1 MLHEP
6 RLMRVAVLTAALQNV
21 VSREDQEV
29 DPLGSSLESALWWI
43 DQAGILGVD
52 IQLSAALQVVDSHV
66 PPEAMLDPVAAHL
79 PVRTMSA
86 TEGVDLSDG
95 HLATIIAACETQKVR
110 ICDLGYFDDL
120 LHKDEGIRRKIHA
133 HLMRCARAAAKLSTV
148 GCGGV
153 TTFIGR
159 HTGLDMDQNVA
170 LFETEVIPILKQFRA
185 MGLTLWIE
193 QCPMP
198 GWNTT
203 DVFVN
208 NIAHCAGMW
217 IKLIRIAEKHDV
229 DSALRI
235 TYDESHD
242 ILMGNT
248 HHGSFA
254 AMRAAGL
261 GHVVNRFHGKQQY
274 RNRALT
280 ALWTVMGKMIDN
292 GCRVDGQ
299 PHPDPAKQ
307 GGAWNVMTCA
317 HGMIGIGHYNPL
329 NIIQGLEADWLD
341 HQIAARTVLELDP
354 RDTYFIL
361 EHEWGPNR
369 VQEQRPVLEM
379 IAFSS
384 RFIRAIDA
392 AAEAMVQAGV
402 WARAEELPIPGTPNP
417 AYDIPGLIEAAL
429 QIQA

>member
-1 MLHEP
+1 MIHQP
-6 RLMRVAVLTAALQNV
+6 RLMRVAVLTAALQDV
-21 VSREDQEV
+21 VSRARQEA

-43 DQAGILGVD
+43 DRAGEMEID

-79 PVRTMSA
+79 PIRTTSA
-86 TEGVDLSDG
+86 MEGVDLSPE
-95 HLATIIAACETQKVR
+95 HAAAVIKACQTQKVR

-120 LHKDEGIRRKIHA
+120 LHKDESIRRKIHA
-133 HLMRCARAAAKLSTV
+133 HLLRCGRAAVQLSKV

-159 HTGLDMDQNVA
+159 HTDLDMDQNVA
-170 LFETEVIPILKQFRA
+170 LFEKEVIPLLKQFKD

-208 NIAHCAGMW
+208 NIGHCAGMW
-217 IKLIRIAEKHDV
+217 IKLMRIAEKHDV
-229 DSALRI
+229 DDALRI

-261 GHVVNRFHGKQQY
+261 GHMVNRFHGKQQY

-280 ALWTVMGKMIDN
+280 ALWTAMGKMIDN
-292 GCRVDGQ
+292 GCRVDGE
-299 PHPDPAKQ
+299 PHPDPSRQ
-307 GGAWNVMTCA
+307 GGAWGVMTCS
-317 HGMIGIGHYNPL
+317 HGMIGLGHHNPL
-329 NIIQGLEADWLD
+329 SIVLGLEADWLD
-341 HQIAARTVLELDP
+341 HQIAARSVLGLDP
-354 RDTYFIL
+354 SQTYFIL
-361 EHEWGPNR
+361 EHEWGANR
-369 VQEQRPVLEM
+369 IQDPARVLEM
-379 IAFSS
+379 IKLSV
-384 RFIRAIDA
+384 RYIRGIDVAADAIHCA
-392 AAEAMVQAGV
+392 SKWVGQYG
-402 WARAEELPIPGTPNP
+402 LTLPGTLNP
-417 AYDIPGLIEAAL
+417 AYDIPGLKEL
-429 QIQA
+429 VEQIVA